1 MSRLN
6 RKYLTRKSPPDH
18 RDYGMSRL
26 GAPAVL
32 PPSFDLTANCSPVRD
47 QGQMGSCTA
56 FASTAMLEFLYRK
69 YKGMTPVFSP
79 LFQYYQERIMDGDF
93 SQGDTGSTGRTAV
106 KCLNQ
111 FGCCLESD
119 EPYDDSG
126 AGITEVPTA
135 QDITDAV
142 SYQAGAYHAI
152 TNVQDMKSCIAS
164 SYCFIVGFNVFDSF
178 EADTTASS
186 GLMPVPNIETE
197 SLLGGHEVCFVGYD
211 DTVTCPGAT
220 PGAFKVKNSW
230 GMSWGQAGYFWF
242 PYQCAADPNVLMDAF
257 IQHFGKPW

>member
-1 MSRLN
+1 M
-6 RKYLTRKSPPDH
+6 
-18 RDYGMSRL
+18 
-26 GAPAVL
+26 L

-79 LFQYYQERIMDGDF
+79 LFQYYQERVMDGDF

-186 GLMPVPNIETE
+186 GLMPVPEYRNRVPAGR
-197 SLLGGHEVCFVGYD
+197 SRGLLRRLRRHRDVSGGYAGGVQGKEQLGHEL
-211 DTVTCPGAT
+211 GASRLLLV
-220 PGAFKVKNSW
+220 PLSMRRRPKRAHGRLHISFW
-230 GMSWGQAGYFWF
+230 QAVV
-242 PYQCAADPNVLMDAF
+242 AAGLLVVILIALAAPAWPRRP
-257 IQHFGKPW
+257 KS